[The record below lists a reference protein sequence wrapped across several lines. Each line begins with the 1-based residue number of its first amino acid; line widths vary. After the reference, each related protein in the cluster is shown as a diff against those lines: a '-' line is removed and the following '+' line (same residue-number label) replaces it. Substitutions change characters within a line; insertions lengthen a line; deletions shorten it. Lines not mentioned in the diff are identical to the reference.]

1 MKSKTNS
8 PQSSVLSPDSRKVA
22 LITGVTGQ
30 DGAYLSELLLD
41 KGYEVHGIK
50 RRSSLFNTARIDHL
64 FHDTHE
70 SGLPFYLHHG
80 DMTDSSSLTHII
92 QKVQPDEIY
101 NLAAQSHVAV
111 SFEEPEYTANSDA
124 LGALRVLE
132 AIRILGLSKKTRFYQ
147 ASTSELYGL
156 VQETPQKETTPFYP
170 RSPYAVAKLYA
181 YWITVNYREAYG
193 MYACNGILF
202 NHESPVRGETFVTR
216 KITRAL
222 ARIKLGLQDCL
233 YLGNLNA
240 LRDWG
245 HAKDYVEMQWLM
257 LQQEK
262 PEDFVIATGVQY
274 SVRDF
279 VNAAARELGMN
290 IRWEGKDADEVG
302 YLEPQSSV
310 LSPASKTSRAIV
322 RVDPRYFRPTEVETL
337 LGDASKAKNKLGWT
351 PKITFGELV
360 SEMVR
365 EDLKSAERDELV
377 KKHGY
382 AVFNNHDQA

>member
-1 MKSKTNS
+1 MDKMK
-8 PQSSVLSPDSRKVA
+8 KVA

-64 FHDTHE
+64 FHDVHE
-70 SGLPFYLHHG
+70 KGLPFYLHHG

-92 QKVQPDEIY
+92 QKTQPDEIY

-132 AIRILGLSKKTRFYQ
+132 AIRILGMEKKTRFYQ

-202 NHESPVRGETFVTR
+202 NHESPIRGETFVTR

-222 ARIKLGLQDCL
+222 ARIKLGLQECL

-245 HAKDYVEMQWLM
+245 HAKDYVEVQWLM
-257 LQQEK
+257 LQQDK

-279 VNAAARELGMN
+279 VNAAAKELGMN
-290 IRWEGKDADEVG
+290 IRWEGKDADEKG
-302 YLEPQSSV
+302 YWINNPIPH
-310 LSPASKTSRAIV
+310 SPLPTIQ
-322 RVDPRYFRPTEVETL
+322 VDPRYFRPTEVETL

-351 PKITFGELV
+351 PRISFDELV

-365 EDLKSAERDELV
+365 EDLKGAERDELV

-382 AVFNNHDQA
+382 AAFNPHE